1 MFDLTN
7 RHRLLRSGIT
17 VSLLIPLAGCAVL
30 GSAMSPYSETFSCKN
45 DDHGQCIHPER
56 AYEDAAAGRTS
67 RSDPAVTR
75 DKALLKGKR
84 RTRPLSCCCQY
95 QLMLHG
101 SRNTFISSLAFGF
114 IFCRNES
121 SSPTACCRPMQSMVR
136 TERRTLSVVC
146 GPQWWLYSPA
156 RSASSAVNE

>member
-75 DKALLKGKR
+75 DKDGTVIAGSLDDAIESRDIWTFVRPVDAMWPDWLLEE
-84 RTRPLSCCCQY
+84 TDE
-95 QLMLHG
+95 
-101 SRNTFISSLAFGF
+101 A
-114 IFCRNES
+114 
-121 SSPTACCRPMQSMVR
+121 
-136 TERRTLSVVC
+136 
-146 GPQWWLYSPA
+146 
-156 RSASSAVNE
+156 